1 VAALLAPLAAHTRLQ
16 TVDLSSNIRRRMLP
30 WMDAAVDELGPA
42 LVALLTRCERLRS
55 P

>member
-1 VAALLAPLAAHTRLQ
+1 MAALLAPLAAHTRLQ

-42 LVALLTRCERLRS
+42 LVALLTRCERLR
-55 P
+55 